1 MLAIL
6 QLGFSQKKGMK
17 MNSYVH
23 VLDAD
28 GKRITSIVDDMLSPV
43 GETELIEVAKTQYPE
58 AEQYVFGDDT
68 MLDQFLNGKAYV
80 NGEFI
85 DIQLAPYE
93 PTKAERIADIKN
105 YYDKR
110 FDALDKAVLRRRLA
124 NTDIS
129 DLQTQYKTLQAEM
142 VAKIKAV
149 K

>member
-1 MLAIL
+1 
-6 QLGFSQKKGMK
+6 

-43 GETELIEVAKTQYPE
+43 GEIGLIKLAKTQYPE

-80 NGEFI
+80 NGEFV

-93 PTKAERIADIKN
+93 PTKAEQIADIKN

-110 FDALDKAVLRRRLA
+110 FDALDKAALRRRLA
-124 NTDIS
+124 NTDIA
-129 DLQTQYKTLQAEM
+129 DLQAQYKTLQAEM

>member
-1 MLAIL
+1 
-6 QLGFSQKKGMK
+6 

-80 NGEFI
+80 NGEFV

-110 FDALDKAVLRRRLA
+110 FDALDKAVVRRRLA
-124 NTDIS
+124 NTDIT

-142 VAKIKAV
+142 VSKIKAV